1 MRGGH
6 HKTHSLR
13 EEPKGG
19 AHSRREEGKLL
30 NEKYGGGGCI

>member
-19 AHSRREEGKLL
+19 AHSLREEGNK
-30 NEKYGGGGCI
+30 GGG